1 VTSRA
6 PPSQQASKPAR
17 KWRRGLAG
25 AAAVVV
31 ALGAGGAW
39 LVHEDTRATAGPDCA
54 TGLAAAR
61 QLKPMA
67 GGELAKFRLGDHSEQ
82 LGGLVVDGP
91 SGEKTP
97 SAFKGRVLLV
107 NFWATWC
114 GPCRVEMPTL
124 DRLQAQMGGP
134 GFQVITVSID
144 TKDAAAAQPFLR
156 TIGGK
161 TLAFY
166 ADPKLATSDALRDRG
181 LMTGVPT
188 TLLIDGGGCRIGV
201 MDGGARWDSPAAVT
215 LIQKMIRDGQAR
227 QASAGAGSRKGEA

>member
-1 VTSRA
+1 MNGQAT
-6 PPSQQASKPAR
+6 PSKRP
-17 KWRRGLAG
+17 RRWPRVLGG

-31 ALGAGGAW
+31 LLGAGGAW
-39 LVHEDTRATAGPDCA
+39 LVHEDARATAGPDCA

-91 SGEKTP
+91 SGQKTP
-97 SAFKGRVLLV
+97 LSAFKGRVLLV

-124 DRLQAQMGGP
+124 DRLQAQLGGP
-134 GFQVITVSID
+134 DFQVVTVSID
-144 TKDAAAAQPFLR
+144 TKDTTAAQPFLR
-156 TIGGK
+156 QIGG
-161 TLAFY
+161 TNLAFY
-166 ADPKLATSDALRDRG
+166 ADPTLSTANALRDRG

-188 TLLIDGGGCRIGV
+188 TLLIDGAGCRVGM
-201 MDGGARWDSPAAVT
+201 MDGQARWDSPAAT
-215 LIQKMIRDGQAR
+215 RLIRQMIRDGRAR
-227 QASAGAGSRKGEA
+227 QASAGAGSRKGDA